1 MAPTM
6 LLIML
11 KSHRWIGLHQDAFG
25 MLRLVINVFSYIVQN
40 FVKMRKK
47 IIEAMNSY
55 NDFLK
60 EFLNKNSPKTQGF
73 LIGFAKFRMHTLA
86 SCQMSTKLPQKNCS
100 TNPIAKPSK
109 ILLWWLPKWLHH
121 KSEGGRKICLQNRSH
136 WIFFN

>member
-1 MAPTM
+1 
-6 LLIML
+6 
-11 KSHRWIGLHQDAFG
+11 

-47 IIEAMNSY
+47 KIEAMNSY

-109 ILLWWLPKWLHH
+109 ILL
-121 KSEGGRKICLQNRSH
+121 
-136 WIFFN
+136 